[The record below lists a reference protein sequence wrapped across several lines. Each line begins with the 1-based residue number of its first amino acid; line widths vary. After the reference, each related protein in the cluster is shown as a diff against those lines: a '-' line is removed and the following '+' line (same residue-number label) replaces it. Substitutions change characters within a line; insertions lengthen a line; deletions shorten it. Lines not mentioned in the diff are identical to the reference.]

1 MVHALWLQNFISV
14 YRELGV
20 NNLTSL
26 DQIYHPDIEFR
37 DPLHQ
42 VNGLDELLEYFDSLY
57 THLEHCD
64 FSIDKVF
71 SSDNQAA
78 LYWTMSFCHPK
89 LNQGSEIV
97 VEGHSYL
104 VEQDNKVI
112 KHRDYLDVGAMLY
125 EHIPLLGSVVK
136 TVKRRAAK

>member
-1 MVHALWLQNFISV
+1 MAHALWLQNFIAV

-26 DQIYHPDIEFR
+26 HQIYHPNIEFR

-42 VNGLDELLEYFDSLY
+42 VNGLDELLDYFDSLY
-57 THLEHCD
+57 THLEHCI
-64 FSIDKVF
+64 FNIDRVF

-78 LYWTMSFCHPK
+78 VYWTMTFCHPK
-89 LNQGSEIV
+89 LNHGGEIV
-97 VEGHSYL
+97 VEGHSCL

-112 KHRDYLDVGAMLY
+112 MHRDYLDVGAMLY
-125 EHIPLLGSVVK
+125 EHIPLLGLAVK
-136 TVKRRAAK
+136 AVKKRAVK